1 MQKIILTVGIPASS
15 KSTWAKAEVA
25 KDPSNWVR
33 INNDDLQSMC
43 NGSVWSADYE
53 KIIGETRKF
62 LIREA
67 LKRGKSVII
76 DNLNIGK
83 RNWEDACKIAK
94 ALNIDVQLM
103 EKSFF
108 IDLET
113 AIERDSTRGSA
124 SVGAEVIKVWWK
136 KSGGKQHAH
145 YKPRIEIYKK
155 GFMASN
161 NQVAMVQDESAQ
173 KAIIVDLDGT
183 YALIGDRSPY
193 DAERCDV
200 VDFPNQPI
208 VDTVKLFHDAGYK
221 IIFCSGRMEKHREA
235 SIRFIEKYSNNIT
248 YELFMRQ
255 TDDMRKDVIIK
266 EEIFRNKIEGK
277 FNIKLVLD
285 DRSTVVDG
293 WRQLGLTCL
302 QVAPGNF

>member
-1 MQKIILTVGIPASS
+1 VQKIILTVGIPASS